1 MVIKNE
7 TLPCHNSETPASAP
21 PSSTPD
27 QLEEENDV
35 SREDLNVDHDHDKLA
50 ADDIIDEEEFDQH
63 CDLLDQET
71 PEDSLSQDTLIQ
83 DVVSVSII
91 EQSSLTEAESSKIQV
106 VAENNN
112 SISSPLVYYYTTA
125 APAPPDVFILVNTLV
140 HLLYLKLIVSFFLSF
155 PDILKIPCFVKKV
168 LKFDRQKF
176 FGHCFLSVLTNVLS
190 TLDILLQPPAAVL
203 HHRSFVRN

>member
-35 SREDLNVDHDHDKLA
+35 SREDLNVDHDKLA
-50 ADDIIDEEEFDQH
+50 ADNIIDEEEFDQH
-63 CDLLDQET
+63 CDQLDQET

-91 EQSSLTEAESSKIQV
+91 EQSSLTVAESSKIQV

-140 HLLYLKLIVSFFLSF
+140 HILYLKLIVSLFLSF
-155 PDILKIPCFVKKV
+155 LDILKIPCFAKMCGNN
-168 LKFDRQKF
+168 F
-176 FGHCFLSVLTNVLS
+176 FGYCFVSVLTNVLS

>member
-35 SREDLNVDHDHDKLA
+35 SREDLNVDHDKLA
-50 ADDIIDEEEFDQH
+50 ADNIIDEEEFDQH
-63 CDLLDQET
+63 CDQLDQET

-91 EQSSLTEAESSKIQV
+91 EQSSLTVAESSKIQV

-112 SISSPLVYYYTTA
+112 SINSPLVYYYTTA

-140 HLLYLKLIVSFFLSF
+140 HILYLKHIVSLFLSF
-155 PDILKIPCFVKKV
+155 LDILKIPCFVKNV
-168 LKFDRQKF
+168 WKFDYQNF
-176 FGHCFLSVLTNVLS
+176 FGYCFVSVLTNVLS